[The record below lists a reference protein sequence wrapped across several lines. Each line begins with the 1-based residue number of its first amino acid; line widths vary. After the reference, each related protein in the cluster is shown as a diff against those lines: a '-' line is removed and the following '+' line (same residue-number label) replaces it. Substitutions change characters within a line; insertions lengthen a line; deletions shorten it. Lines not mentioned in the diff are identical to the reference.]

1 VGSQQARR
9 NLLSA
14 SERDTRCRLRS
25 PLALLLPALLGGCAG
40 SAARDADRAYSA
52 GVARVEQ
59 IEVAL
64 VSTRPP
70 RLRITVR
77 GFLDDACTR
86 IEPPR
91 IQLLGARIEISLAT
105 RRPFGAKCP
114 RSDSPFTRNI
124 SVMLDG
130 GFQLYVVD
138 VNGVSGTVS
147 LPPERDPFPFDSD
160 RLD

>member
-1 VGSQQARR
+1 VGSQQARW

-14 SERDTRCRLRS
+14 SERVTGHRLRS
-25 PLALLLPALLGGCAG
+25 SFALLIPALLGGCAG

-59 IEVAL
+59 IEVVL

-91 IQLLGARIEISLAT
+91 IQLLGARIEISLET
-105 RRPFGAKCP
+105 RRPFGAQCE
-114 RSDSPFTRNI
+114 RADSPFTRNI

-130 GFQLYVVD
+130 GFRLYDVD
-138 VNGVSGTVS
+138 VNGVSDSVS
-147 LPPERDPFPFDSD
+147 LPPERDLFPFGSD